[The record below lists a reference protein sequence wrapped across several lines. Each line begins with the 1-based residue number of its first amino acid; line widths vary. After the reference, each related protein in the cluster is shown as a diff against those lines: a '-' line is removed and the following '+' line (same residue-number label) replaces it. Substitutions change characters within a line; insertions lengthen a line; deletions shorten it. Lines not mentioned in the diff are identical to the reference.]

1 MSNPHEPAPDEDR
14 AHERESEGVPGR
26 TEELGAQLAELN
38 RLIDKHFEGLE
49 KR

>member
-1 MSNPHEPAPDEDR
+1 MCDNNEPPPQVTDEGDD
-14 AHERESEGVPGR
+14 EGHNV
-26 TEELGAQLAELN
+26 TEELGARLAELN